1 MSGFG
6 GFTPE
11 AYQQL
16 QEAYNQQ
23 LTEAEEIENTGVKIG
38 KETLGVETA
47 PFKADWLDKTGLWKY
62 PDGKGDYMDSKQKQ
76 ENLLAALQS
85 TEEEKDDEI
94 DFDNLSDKEIQEI
107 LDSVSV
113 EEGGDEGK
121 DEEEEEMT
129 DEELEAL
136 VDELLSGSDSDDELE
151 DSDSDSDLDDLDLD
165 ELESLV
171 SEILG
176 EQPVAAEIED
186 EEDDYDAISI
196 SDKIAALKE
205 ELFMLSNSVQEDE
218 EPEQPLEEEIPDDE
232 PS

>member
-23 LTEAEEIENTGVKIG
+23 LTEAEEIEKAGVKIG
-38 KETLGVETA
+38 NETLGVETA
-47 PFKADWLDKTGLWKY
+47 PFKADWLDKTGLWEY
-62 PDGKGDYMDSKQKQ
+62 PDGKGDYMDAKQKQ
-76 ENLLAALQS
+76 ENLLAALQ
-85 TEEEKDDEI
+85 TTKEDDDDEI
-94 DFDNLSDKEIQEI
+94 DFDNLSDEEIQEI
-107 LDSVSV
+107 LDSISV
-113 EEGGDEGK
+113 EDEDGGEEEEG
-121 DEEEEEMT
+121 EEEEMT

-151 DSDSDSDLDDLDLD
+151 DSDSDLDDLDLD

-186 EEDDYDAISI
+186 DEDDYDAISI

>member
-23 LTEAEEIENTGVKIG
+23 LTEAEEIENAGVKIG
-38 KETLGVETA
+38 NETLGVETA

-62 PDGKGDYMDSKQKQ
+62 PDGKGDYMDAKQKQ
-76 ENLLAALQS
+76 ENLLAALQT
-85 TEEEKDDEI
+85 TEEDEKDDEI
-94 DFDNLSDKEIQEI
+94 DFDNLSDEDIQEI
-107 LDSVSV
+107 LDSISV
-113 EEGGDEGK
+113 EDEDGDGDGE
-121 DEEEEEMT
+121 EEEEEMT
-129 DEELEAL
+129 DGELEAL

-151 DSDSDSDLDDLDLD
+151 DSDSDLDDLDLD

-176 EQPVAAEIED
+176 EPAQEAEIN
-186 EEDDYDAISI
+186 DDYDAISV